1 MSEVEFKVVESNGIN
16 IRLAMMGEGPLV
28 IFCHGWPESWYSY
41 RHQLPVVA
49 KAGFK
54 AVAYDVRGYGESDKP
69 HEIEAY
75 TMRNM
80 TDDVV
85 GIIDALG
92 YETAITIGHDWGG
105 PIALNTAALNEDRI
119 TATGTLSVPFMGR
132 GPMPTLD
139 LWKEI
144 YQDRF
149 FYQLYFQKEG
159 IAEKEF
165 ESDLSKALF
174 MTYTNSDGRGMKFNL
189 EKGKSGLVPEKT
201 KDSTFL
207 EGMEVFEDFPN
218 LNIGSMEA
226 RASWVPFFM
235 ERLDEEWNW
244 RGAAEAPKVTSL
256 PSNYFHNGRIYV
268 CCEPDEALLPTVME
282 FVGEDW
288 FMYASDYPHP
298 DSEFPESLEYLRN
311 REDMDDIKK
320 NKIIRENAIRFYGL
334 DQSA

>member
-1 MSEVEFKVVESNGIN
+1 MENVEFKIVESNGIN

-41 RHQLPVVA
+41 RYQLPAVA
-49 KAGFK
+49 DAGFK

-80 TDDVV
+80 TNDVV

-92 YETAITIGHDWGG
+92 YDTAITIGHDWGG

-119 TATGTLSVPFMGR
+119 SATGTLSVPFTGR

-144 YQDRF
+144 YKDRF

-159 IAEKEF
+159 VAEEEF
-165 ESDLSKALF
+165 ESDLSRALF
-174 MTYTNSDGRGMKFNL
+174 MTDTNSDGRGMKFNF
-189 EKGKSGLVPEKT
+189 EKSQSGSVPEKT

-207 EGMEVFEDFPN
+207 EGMEMFEDFPN
-218 LNIGSMEA
+218 WFTKEDLDYFVSQFEISGLRGPFNRYRAQNIDWHEIPELEEKILEQPAFFITGTLDPVNFF
-226 RASWVPFFM
+226 VPSDQSLTDRIKPNYKNLLFA
-235 ERLDEEWNW
+235 EELEGIGHWTQQ
-244 RGAAEAPKVTSL
+244 EAPEEVNSFIIDFL
-256 PSNYFHNGRIYV
+256 
-268 CCEPDEALLPTVME
+268 
-282 FVGEDW
+282 
-288 FMYASDYPHP
+288 
-298 DSEFPESLEYLRN
+298 N
-311 REDMDDIKK
+311 RV
-320 NKIIRENAIRFYGL
+320 
-334 DQSA
+334 S

>member
-41 RHQLPVVA
+41 RHQLPAVA

-69 HEIEAY
+69 HEVEAY
-75 TMRNM
+75 SMRNM
-80 TDDVV
+80 TNDVI
-85 GIIDALG
+85 GIIDALD
-92 YETAITIGHDWGG
+92 YDTAITIGHDWGG

-144 YQDRF
+144 YKDRF

-159 IAEKEF
+159 IAEEEF
-165 ESDLSKALF
+165 ESDLSRALF
-174 MTYTNSDGRGMKFNL
+174 ITYTNSDGRGMKFNF
-189 EKGKSGLVPEKT
+189 EKGQSGLVPEKT

-207 EGMEVFEDFPN
+207 EGMEVFEDFPDWFSKEDLDYFVSQFEISGLRGPFNRYRAQNIDWHEVPELEGKILEQPAFFVTGTLDPVNFFVPSDQSLTDRIKPNYKN
-218 LNIGSMEA
+218 LLFAEELEGIGH
-226 RASWVPFFM
+226 WTQQ
-235 ERLDEEWNW
+235 
-244 RGAAEAPKVTSL
+244 EAPEEVNTMIL
-256 PSNYFHNGRIYV
+256 RFLEEVSN
-268 CCEPDEALLPTVME
+268 L
-282 FVGEDW
+282 
-288 FMYASDYPHP
+288 S
-298 DSEFPESLEYLRN
+298 
-311 REDMDDIKK
+311 
-320 NKIIRENAIRFYGL
+320 
-334 DQSA
+334 

>member
-1 MSEVEFKVVESNGIN
+1 MENVEFKIVESNGIN

-41 RHQLPVVA
+41 RYQLPAVA
-49 KAGFK
+49 DAGFK

-80 TDDVV
+80 TNDVV

-92 YETAITIGHDWGG
+92 YDTAITIGHDWGG

-119 TATGTLSVPFMGR
+119 SATGTLSVPFTGR

-144 YQDRF
+144 YKDRF

-159 IAEKEF
+159 VAEEEF
-165 ESDLSKALF
+165 ESDLSRALF
-174 MTYTNSDGRGMKFNL
+174 MTYTNSDGRGMKFNF
-189 EKGKSGLVPEKT
+189 EKSQSGSVPEKT

-207 EGMEVFEDFPN
+207 EGMEMFKDFPN
-218 LNIGSMEA
+218 WFTKEDLDYFVSQFEISGLRGPFNRYRAQNIDWHEIPELEGKILEQPA
-226 RASWVPFFM
+226 FFITGTLDPVNFFVPSDQSLTDRIKPNYKNLLFA
-235 ERLDEEWNW
+235 EELEGIGHWTQQ
-244 RGAAEAPKVTSL
+244 EAPEEVNSFIIDFL
-256 PSNYFHNGRIYV
+256 
-268 CCEPDEALLPTVME
+268 
-282 FVGEDW
+282 
-288 FMYASDYPHP
+288 
-298 DSEFPESLEYLRN
+298 N
-311 REDMDDIKK
+311 RV
-320 NKIIRENAIRFYGL
+320 
-334 DQSA
+334 S

>member
-1 MSEVEFKVVESNGIN
+1 MPEVEFKVIESNGIN

-41 RHQLPVVA
+41 RYQLPAVA
-49 KAGFK
+49 DAGFK

-80 TDDVV
+80 TNDVV

-92 YETAITIGHDWGG
+92 YDTAITIGHDWGG

-119 TATGTLSVPFMGR
+119 SATGTLSVPFTGR

-144 YQDRF
+144 YKDRF

-159 IAEKEF
+159 VAEEEF
-165 ESDLSKALF
+165 ESDLSRALF
-174 MTYTNSDGRGMKFNL
+174 MTYTNSDGRGMKFNF
-189 EKGKSGLVPEKT
+189 EKSQSGLVPEKT

-207 EGMEVFEDFPN
+207 EGMEMFEDFPN
-218 LNIGSMEA
+218 WFTKEDLDYFVSQFEISGLRGPFNRYRAQNIDWHEIPELEGKILEQPA
-226 RASWVPFFM
+226 FFITGTLDPVNFFVPSDQSLTDRIKPNYKNLLFA
-235 ERLDEEWNW
+235 EELEGIGHWTQQ
-244 RGAAEAPKVTSL
+244 EAPEEVNSFIIDFL
-256 PSNYFHNGRIYV
+256 
-268 CCEPDEALLPTVME
+268 
-282 FVGEDW
+282 
-288 FMYASDYPHP
+288 
-298 DSEFPESLEYLRN
+298 N
-311 REDMDDIKK
+311 RV
-320 NKIIRENAIRFYGL
+320 
-334 DQSA
+334 S

>member
-1 MSEVEFKVVESNGIN
+1 MENVEFKIVESNGIN

-41 RHQLPVVA
+41 RYQLPAVA
-49 KAGFK
+49 DAGFK

-80 TDDVV
+80 TNDVV

-92 YETAITIGHDWGG
+92 YDTAITIGHDWGG

-119 TATGTLSVPFMGR
+119 SATGTLSVPFTGR

-144 YQDRF
+144 YKDRF

-159 IAEKEF
+159 VAEEEF
-165 ESDLSKALF
+165 ESDLSRALF
-174 MTYTNSDGRGMKFNL
+174 MTYTNSDGRGMKFNF
-189 EKGKSGLVPEKT
+189 EKSQSGLVSEKT

-207 EGMEVFEDFPN
+207 EGMEMFEDFPN
-218 LNIGSMEA
+218 WFTKEDLDYFVSQFEISGLRGPFNRYRAQNIDWHEIPELEGKILEQPA
-226 RASWVPFFM
+226 FFITGTLDPVNFFVPSDQSLTDRIKPNYKNLLFA
-235 ERLDEEWNW
+235 EELEGIGHWTQQ
-244 RGAAEAPKVTSL
+244 EAPEEVNSFIIDFL
-256 PSNYFHNGRIYV
+256 
-268 CCEPDEALLPTVME
+268 
-282 FVGEDW
+282 
-288 FMYASDYPHP
+288 
-298 DSEFPESLEYLRN
+298 N
-311 REDMDDIKK
+311 RV
-320 NKIIRENAIRFYGL
+320 
-334 DQSA
+334 S

>member
-1 MSEVEFKVVESNGIN
+1 MKEIEFKFVESNGIN

-41 RHQLPVVA
+41 RHQLPAVA

-69 HEIEAY
+69 HEVDAY
-75 TMRNM
+75 SMRNM
-80 TDDVV
+80 TNDVI

-105 PIALNTAALNEDRI
+105 PIALNSAALNEDRI
-119 TATGTLSVPFMGR
+119 TATGTLSVPFTGR

-144 YQDRF
+144 YKDRF

-165 ESDLSKALF
+165 ESDLSKALYI
-174 MTYTNSDGRGMKFNL
+174 TYTNSDGRGMKKNF
-189 EKGKSGLVPEKT
+189 EKGQSGLVPEKN

-207 EGMEVFEDFPN
+207 EGMEVFEDFPDWFSKEDLDYFVSQFEISGLRGPFNRYRAQNIDWHEIPELEGKILDQPAFFVTGTLDPVNFFVPSDQTLIDRIGPNYKN
-218 LNIGSMEA
+218 LLFAEELEGIGH
-226 RASWVPFFM
+226 WTQQ
-235 ERLDEEWNW
+235 
-244 RGAAEAPKVTSL
+244 EAPEEVNSFILDFLKKV
-256 PSNYFHNGRIYV
+256 N
-268 CCEPDEALLPTVME
+268 
-282 FVGEDW
+282 
-288 FMYASDYPHP
+288 
-298 DSEFPESLEYLRN
+298 
-311 REDMDDIKK
+311 
-320 NKIIRENAIRFYGL
+320 
-334 DQSA
+334 

>member
-1 MSEVEFKVVESNGIN
+1 MENVEFKIVESNGIN

-41 RHQLPVVA
+41 RYQLPAVA
-49 KAGFK
+49 DAGFK

-80 TDDVV
+80 TNDVV

-92 YETAITIGHDWGG
+92 YDTAITIGHDWGG

-119 TATGTLSVPFMGR
+119 SATVTLSVPFTGR

-144 YQDRF
+144 YKDRF

-159 IAEKEF
+159 VAEEEF
-165 ESDLSKALF
+165 ESDLSRALF
-174 MTYTNSDGRGMKFNL
+174 MTYTNSDGRGMKFNF
-189 EKGKSGLVPEKT
+189 EKSQSGSVPEKT

-207 EGMEVFEDFPN
+207 EGMEMFEDFPN
-218 LNIGSMEA
+218 WFTKEDLDYFVSQFEISGLRGPFNRYRAQNIDWHEIPELEGKILEQPA
-226 RASWVPFFM
+226 FFITGTLDPVNFFVPSDQSLTDRIKPNYKNLLFA
-235 ERLDEEWNW
+235 EELESIGHWTQQ
-244 RGAAEAPKVTSL
+244 EAPEEVNSFIIDFL
-256 PSNYFHNGRIYV
+256 
-268 CCEPDEALLPTVME
+268 
-282 FVGEDW
+282 
-288 FMYASDYPHP
+288 
-298 DSEFPESLEYLRN
+298 N
-311 REDMDDIKK
+311 RV
-320 NKIIRENAIRFYGL
+320 
-334 DQSA
+334 S

>member
-41 RHQLPVVA
+41 RYQLPAVA
-49 KAGFK
+49 DAGFK

-75 TMRNM
+75 SMRNM

-119 TATGTLSVPFMGR
+119 TATGTLSVPFNSR

-144 YQDRF
+144 YKDRF

-159 IAEKEF
+159 IAEEEF
-165 ESDLSKALF
+165 ESDLTRALF
-174 MTYTNSDGRGMKFNL
+174 MTYTNSDGRGMKFNF
-189 EKGKSGLVPEKT
+189 EKGQSGLVPEKT

-207 EGMEVFEDFPN
+207 EGMEVFEDFPDWFSKEDLDYFVSQFEISGLRGPFNRYRAQNIDWHEIPELEGKILEQPAFFVTGTLDPVNFFVPSDQSLTDRIKPNYKN
-218 LNIGSMEA
+218 LLFAEELEGIGH
-226 RASWVPFFM
+226 WTQQ
-235 ERLDEEWNW
+235 
-244 RGAAEAPKVTSL
+244 EAPEEVNNFILNFLKKVS
-256 PSNYFHNGRIYV
+256 
-268 CCEPDEALLPTVME
+268 
-282 FVGEDW
+282 
-288 FMYASDYPHP
+288 
-298 DSEFPESLEYLRN
+298 
-311 REDMDDIKK
+311 
-320 NKIIRENAIRFYGL
+320 
-334 DQSA
+334 

>member
-1 MSEVEFKVVESNGIN
+1 MENVEFKIVESNGIN

-41 RHQLPVVA
+41 RYQLPVVA
-49 KAGFK
+49 DAGFK

-80 TDDVV
+80 TNDVV

-92 YETAITIGHDWGG
+92 YDTAITIGHDWGG

-119 TATGTLSVPFMGR
+119 SATGTLSVPFTGR

-144 YQDRF
+144 YKDRF

-159 IAEKEF
+159 VAEEEF
-165 ESDLSKALF
+165 ESDLSRSLF
-174 MTYTNSDGRGMKFNL
+174 MTYTNSDGRGMKFNF
-189 EKGKSGLVPEKT
+189 EKSQSGSVPEKT

-207 EGMEVFEDFPN
+207 EGMEMFEDFPN
-218 LNIGSMEA
+218 WFTKEDLDYFVSQFEISGLRGPFNRYRAQNIDWHEIPELEGKILEQPA
-226 RASWVPFFM
+226 FFITGTLDPVNFFVPSDQSLTDRIKPNYKNLLFA
-235 ERLDEEWNW
+235 EELEGIGHWTQQ
-244 RGAAEAPKVTSL
+244 EAPEEVNSFITDFL
-256 PSNYFHNGRIYV
+256 
-268 CCEPDEALLPTVME
+268 
-282 FVGEDW
+282 
-288 FMYASDYPHP
+288 
-298 DSEFPESLEYLRN
+298 N
-311 REDMDDIKK
+311 RV
-320 NKIIRENAIRFYGL
+320 
-334 DQSA
+334 S

>member
-1 MSEVEFKVVESNGIN
+1 MENVEFKIVESNGIN

-41 RHQLPVVA
+41 RYQLPAVA
-49 KAGFK
+49 DAGFK

-80 TDDVV
+80 TNDVV

-92 YETAITIGHDWGG
+92 YDTAITIGHDWGG

-119 TATGTLSVPFMGR
+119 SATGTLSVPFTGR

-144 YQDRF
+144 YKDRF

-159 IAEKEF
+159 VAEEEF
-165 ESDLSKALF
+165 ESDLSRSLF
-174 MTYTNSDGRGMKFNL
+174 MTYTNSDGRGMKFNF
-189 EKGKSGLVPEKT
+189 EKSQSGSVPEKT

-207 EGMEVFEDFPN
+207 EGMEMFEDFPN
-218 LNIGSMEA
+218 WFTKEDLDYFVSQFEISGLRGPFNRYRAQNIDWHEIPELEGKILEQPA
-226 RASWVPFFM
+226 FFITGTLDPVNFFVPSDQSLTDRIKPNYKNLLFA
-235 ERLDEEWNW
+235 EELEGIGHWTQQ
-244 RGAAEAPKVTSL
+244 EAPEEVNS
-256 PSNYFHNGRIYV
+256 F
-268 CCEPDEALLPTVME
+268 
-282 FVGEDW
+282 
-288 FMYASDYPHP
+288 
-298 DSEFPESLEYLRN
+298 
-311 REDMDDIKK
+311 
-320 NKIIRENAIRFYGL
+320 IIDFLN
-334 DQSA
+334 SVS

>member
-1 MSEVEFKVVESNGIN
+1 MENVEFKIVKSNGIN

-41 RHQLPVVA
+41 RYQLPAVA
-49 KAGFK
+49 DAGFK

-80 TDDVV
+80 TNDVV

-92 YETAITIGHDWGG
+92 YDTAITIGHDWGG

-119 TATGTLSVPFMGR
+119 SATGTLSVPFTGR

-144 YQDRF
+144 YKDRF

-159 IAEKEF
+159 VAEEEF
-165 ESDLSKALF
+165 ESDLSRALF
-174 MTYTNSDGRGMKFNL
+174 MTYTNSDGRGMKFNF
-189 EKGKSGLVPEKT
+189 EKSQSGSVPEKT

-207 EGMEVFEDFPN
+207 EGMEMFEDFPN
-218 LNIGSMEA
+218 WFTKEDLDYFVSQFEISGLRGPFNRYRAQNIDWHEIPELEGKILEQPA
-226 RASWVPFFM
+226 FFITGTLDPVNFFVPSDQSLTDRIKPNYKNLLFA
-235 ERLDEEWNW
+235 EELESIGHWTQQ
-244 RGAAEAPKVTSL
+244 EAPEEVNSFIIDFL
-256 PSNYFHNGRIYV
+256 
-268 CCEPDEALLPTVME
+268 
-282 FVGEDW
+282 
-288 FMYASDYPHP
+288 
-298 DSEFPESLEYLRN
+298 N
-311 REDMDDIKK
+311 RV
-320 NKIIRENAIRFYGL
+320 
-334 DQSA
+334 S

>member
-41 RHQLPVVA
+41 RYQLPAVA
-49 KAGFK
+49 DAGFK

-75 TMRNM
+75 SMRNM

-119 TATGTLSVPFMGR
+119 TATGTLSVPFNSR

-144 YQDRF
+144 YKDRF

-159 IAEKEF
+159 IAEEEF
-165 ESDLSKALF
+165 ESDLTRALF
-174 MTYTNSDGRGMKFNL
+174 MTYTNSDGRGMKFNF
-189 EKGKSGLVPEKT
+189 EKGQSGLVPEKT

-207 EGMEVFEDFPN
+207 EGMEVFEDFPDWFSKEDLDYFVSQFEISGLRGPFNRYRAQNIDWHEIPELEGKILEQPAFFVTGTLDPVNFFVPSDQSLTDRIKPNYKN
-218 LNIGSMEA
+218 LLFAEELEGIGH
-226 RASWVPFFM
+226 WTQQ
-235 ERLDEEWNW
+235 
-244 RGAAEAPKVTSL
+244 EAPDEVNSFILDFLNKV
-256 PSNYFHNGRIYV
+256 
-268 CCEPDEALLPTVME
+268 
-282 FVGEDW
+282 
-288 FMYASDYPHP
+288 
-298 DSEFPESLEYLRN
+298 
-311 REDMDDIKK
+311 
-320 NKIIRENAIRFYGL
+320 
-334 DQSA
+334 

>member
-41 RHQLPVVA
+41 RHQLPAVA

-80 TDDVV
+80 TNDVV

-159 IAEKEF
+159 VAEKEF
-165 ESDLSKALF
+165 ESDLSRALF
-174 MTYTNSDGRGMKFNL
+174 MTYTNSDGRGMKFNF
-189 EKGKSGLVPEKT
+189 EKGQSGLIPEKT

-218 LNIGSMEA
+218 WFSKEDLEYFVSQFEISGLRGPFNRYRAQNIDWHEIPELEGKILEQPA
-226 RASWVPFFM
+226 FFVTGTLDPVNFFVPSDQTLIDRIGPNYKDLLFA
-235 ERLDEEWNW
+235 EELEGIGHWTQQ
-244 RGAAEAPKVTSL
+244 EAPEEVNNFILNFLEKVS
-256 PSNYFHNGRIYV
+256 
-268 CCEPDEALLPTVME
+268 
-282 FVGEDW
+282 
-288 FMYASDYPHP
+288 
-298 DSEFPESLEYLRN
+298 
-311 REDMDDIKK
+311 
-320 NKIIRENAIRFYGL
+320 
-334 DQSA
+334 

>member
-1 MSEVEFKVVESNGIN
+1 MENVEFKIVESNGIN

-41 RHQLPVVA
+41 RYQLPAVA
-49 KAGFK
+49 DAGFK

-80 TDDVV
+80 TNDVV

-92 YETAITIGHDWGG
+92 YDTAITIGHDWGG

-119 TATGTLSVPFMGR
+119 SATGTLSVPFTGR

-144 YQDRF
+144 YKDRF

-159 IAEKEF
+159 VAEEEF
-165 ESDLSKALF
+165 ESDLSRALF
-174 MTYTNSDGRGMKFNL
+174 MTYTNSDGRGMKFNF
-189 EKGKSGLVPEKT
+189 EKSQSGSVPEKT

-207 EGMEVFEDFPN
+207 EGMEMFEDFPN
-218 LNIGSMEA
+218 WFTKEDLDYFVSQFEISGLRGPFNRYRAQNIDWHEIPELEGKILEQPA
-226 RASWVPFFM
+226 FFITGTLDPVNFFVPSDQSLTDRIKPNYKNLLFA
-235 ERLDEEWNW
+235 EELESIGHWTQQ
-244 RGAAEAPKVTSL
+244 EAPEEVNSFIIDFL
-256 PSNYFHNGRIYV
+256 
-268 CCEPDEALLPTVME
+268 
-282 FVGEDW
+282 
-288 FMYASDYPHP
+288 
-298 DSEFPESLEYLRN
+298 N
-311 REDMDDIKK
+311 RV
-320 NKIIRENAIRFYGL
+320 
-334 DQSA
+334 S